1 VAGKGLAFSRTAW
14 AGRSPTMRKTINPKL
29 CLHLADVCLLAAE
42 REVDH
47 NYRAMLLKLAKEWLI
62 DAKIVQAP
70 KKT

>member
-1 VAGKGLAFSRTAW
+1 LAE
-14 AGRSPTMRKTINPKL
+14 
-29 CLHLADVCLLAAE
+29 VCLLAAE